1 MLKSY
6 SRLRSTK
13 QMAFISPNL
22 RMGPFLI
29 SFCQKRHALSFWA
42 FLPKYRFNQNK
53 LSGVK
58 HTYVLNEFLTANRSQ
73 VCSPH
78 LYASFGTFFVQIVQL
93 FAAQFLDI
101 KKNSKIN
108 NIFLRSQ
115 RSALSTFKH
124 TTSKIR
130 CAWNNCLIQAQK
142 VPKET

>member
-1 MLKSY
+1 MYYFAKKKSLRFICIQLWKWPMLKSY

-29 SFCQKRHALSFWA
+29 SFCQKRQALSFWA

-78 LYASFGTFFVQIVQL
+78 LYASFGTFFVQIGQL
-93 FAAQFLDI
+93 FAAQFLEI
-101 KKNSKIN
+101 QKNSEIG

-115 RSALSTFKH
+115 LFVDFQT
-124 TTSKIR
+124 
-130 CAWNNCLIQAQK
+130 
-142 VPKET
+142 